1 MSQQSWAEKKT
12 QRTPGAWGF
21 LLLLVWM
28 KTLLEGW
35 KKKRRRKNSWNMR
48 WVIAITKLYTRKTAL
63 LQSHREKVRHSTM
76 CLSTTEGVGITVFFT
91 CWCLL
96 CVSGWSGLAQFGGQL
111 LGRCRFGSHW
121 CDTWWVF
128 SWSLGW
134 RGWRDWDFLAGLQLL
149 LQPLHLLLHLP
160 QLLWRRKNA

>member
-1 MSQQSWAEKKT
+1 MTQQCWAEKKT

-21 LLLLVWM
+21 LLSLEWM

-35 KKKRRRKNSWNMR
+35 KKRRKQSWNMR
-48 WVIAITKLYTRKTAL
+48 WVIAITKLYTRQTAL
-63 LQSHREKVRHSTM
+63 VQSHREKVRRSTM
-76 CLSTTEGVGITVFFT
+76 CLSSFLSGTEGVGFTVFFT

-96 CVSGWSGLAQFGGQL
+96 CVSGWSGLAWL
-111 LGRCRFGSHW
+111 SGRCRFGSHW

-160 QLLWRRKNA
+160 QLLWRRKHA